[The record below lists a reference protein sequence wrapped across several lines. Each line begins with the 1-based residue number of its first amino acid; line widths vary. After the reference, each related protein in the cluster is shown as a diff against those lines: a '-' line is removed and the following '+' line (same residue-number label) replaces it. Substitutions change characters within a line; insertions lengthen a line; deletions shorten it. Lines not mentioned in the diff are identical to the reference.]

1 MINDQANSAK
11 RVTWIGFVVNTLLII
26 VKLIAGILGTS
37 SALIADAIH
46 SLSDSAGDLVVL
58 SGIKLA
64 QKPVDDT
71 HNYGHGKFETLSAII
86 ISISLIVVAAGIL
99 WNGVVSVYDTLKGIP
114 VAIPAMGTL
123 IAVVLSIVVKEAL
136 FHYTIKTGKALN
148 SPLLIAN
155 AWHHRSDALSSVAV
169 LVGISGALF
178 LGEHWVILDPVAAIV
193 VSIFIFKMAGGIMK
207 DSIDELLEASLSKEH
222 QQEIIRI
229 VSDVPGVSNPHRL
242 KTRRIGINIAIDMH
256 IHVNP
261 KLSII
266 EAHNIS
272 TNVEKVLAGAFG
284 PNTFISIH
292 VEPEGDPVL
301 DN

>member
-1 MINDQANSAK
+1 M
-11 RVTWIGFVVNTLLII
+11 
-26 VKLIAGILGTS
+26 
-37 SALIADAIH
+37 
-46 SLSDSAGDLVVL
+46 
-58 SGIKLA
+58 
-64 QKPVDDT
+64 
-71 HNYGHGKFETLSAII
+71 
-86 ISISLIVVAAGIL
+86 
-99 WNGVVSVYDTLKGIP
+99 
-114 VAIPAMGTL
+114 
-123 IAVVLSIVVKEAL
+123 VLSIVVKETL
-136 FHYTIKTGKALN
+136 FHYTIKTGKMLN

-222 QQEIIRI
+222 QQEIVRI

-242 KTRRIGINIAIDMH
+242 KTRRIGKNIAIDMH

-284 PNTFISIH
+284 PYTFISIH
-292 VEPEGDPVL
+292 VEPEGEI
-301 DN
+301 